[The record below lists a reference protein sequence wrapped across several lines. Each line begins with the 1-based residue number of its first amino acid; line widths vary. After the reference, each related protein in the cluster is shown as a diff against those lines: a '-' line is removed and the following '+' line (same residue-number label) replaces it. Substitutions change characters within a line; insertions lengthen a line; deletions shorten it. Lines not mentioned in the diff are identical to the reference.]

1 MTGKSDKSGLFS
13 STTAFIVKS
22 AHSHYTNK
30 SQPSK
35 DLQKIE
41 MNRTIAAAIFILI
54 YVKVHSFDVKSFQ
67 VSMRHGDIQKVHEGQ
82 YVDLSCQADNWW
94 EFCRFTSPSGL
105 YCELKWDR
113 EH

>member
-1 MTGKSDKSGLFS
+1 
-13 STTAFIVKS
+13 
-22 AHSHYTNK
+22 
-30 SQPSK
+30 
-35 DLQKIE
+35 
-41 MNRTIAAAIFILI
+41 
-54 YVKVHSFDVKSFQ
+54 
-67 VSMRHGDIQKVHEGQ
+67 MRHKDIQKVHEGQ